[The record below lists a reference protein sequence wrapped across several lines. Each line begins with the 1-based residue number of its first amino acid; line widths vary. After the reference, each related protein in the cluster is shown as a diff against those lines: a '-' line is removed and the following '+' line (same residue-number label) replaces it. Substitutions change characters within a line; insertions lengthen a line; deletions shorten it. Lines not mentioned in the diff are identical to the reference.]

1 MEILDLIYNV
11 FSEIEEAKSRE
22 DQELVRTLEHKLDH
36 LREELGKRYK
46 TRGNV
51 QSFVTSKG
59 S

>member
-22 DQELVRTLEHKLDH
+22 DQELVQTLEQKLDH

-51 QSFVTSKG
+51 QSFVASKG

>member
-22 DQELVRTLEHKLDH
+22 DQELVQTLEQKLDH

>member
-1 MEILDLIYNV
+1 MEILDLIYSV

-22 DQELVRTLEHKLDH
+22 DQELVQTLEQKLDH

>member
-1 MEILDLIYNV
+1 MEILDLIYHV

-22 DQELVRTLEHKLDH
+22 DQELVRTLEQKLDH

>member
-22 DQELVRTLEHKLDH
+22 DQELVRTLEQKLDH